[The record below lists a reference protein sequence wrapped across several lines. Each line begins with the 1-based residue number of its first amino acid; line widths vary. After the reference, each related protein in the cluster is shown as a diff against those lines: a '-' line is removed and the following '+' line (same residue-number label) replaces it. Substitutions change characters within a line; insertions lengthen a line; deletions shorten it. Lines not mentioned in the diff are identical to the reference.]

1 LRIRIGELS
10 LGSSES
16 LIDAANR
23 SSNGTVLSLMIARN
37 ALRRA
42 PLDATIRILRLF
54 FSIELF
60 LAIAAIPFF
69 E

>member
-1 LRIRIGELS
+1 
-10 LGSSES
+10 
-16 LIDAANR
+16 
-23 SSNGTVLSLMIARN
+23 LMIARN

>member
-1 LRIRIGELS
+1 MRQGPVKQYVTF
-10 LGSSES
+10 
-16 LIDAANR
+16 LIYGNNR
-23 SSNGTVLSLMIARN
+23 EDGLYGTALSLMIARK

>member
-1 LRIRIGELS
+1 
-10 LGSSES
+10 
-16 LIDAANR
+16 ANR
-23 SSNGTVLSLMIARN
+23 SSNGTVLSFMIARN
-37 ALRRA
+37 ISRRA